1 MKEVNLVTPW
11 KNETISYIA
20 QKLKTANQQKFNDI
34 YNKEQ
39 KFLSETRKLFL
50 MTEKSDQKLV

>member
-20 QKLKTANQQKFNDI
+20 QKLKTANQQKFNDAT
-34 YNKEQ
+34 YKTKNKNFCLKQENC
-39 KFLSETRKLFL
+39 F
-50 MTEKSDQKLV
+50 